1 VSSDIYWYL
10 LKLIFALPVVL
21 FLAYYIVKFGLS
33 RRFHVTGRGR
43 SMQII
48 EQLPLGPK
56 SVLSIVQVGKFYYLL
71 AQQENGIVMLE
82 KTDRLPETVITN
94 CHLQES
100 WPNNFKTVLAEKLS
114 AWSGKDLK
122 DEKKREE

>member
-1 VSSDIYWYL
+1 MISDIYWYF

-33 RRFHVTGRGR
+33 RRFHLTGKGR
-43 SMQII
+43 SMQVI

-56 SVLSIVQVGKFYYLL
+56 SVLSIVQVGQFYYLL

-82 KTDRLPETVITN
+82 KTDHLPETVITN
-94 CHLQES
+94 NHSQGGWS
-100 WPNNFKTVLAEKLS
+100 DNFKTVLAEKLS
-114 AWSGKDLK
+114 GLK